1 MAPILALRFLRAAS
15 DGKRSRLA
23 SLFTAAIVKPRTV
36 GHSRFGNFDVIRLVA
51 AASVIFSHAFLIAN
65 GNDNDEPFLRLTGN
79 ILGIHGV
86 FVFLIISGFLV
97 TNSLTTSISLQHFAW
112 KRFLQIFPALGVCAL
127 VSALL
132 IGPFFSE
139 LGTRGYLSS
148 WFGPKYI
155 AKVVLL
161 FDVTQIPTVQFYAN
175 DIRRLG
181 FIVNGSLWTIASEV
195 YCYLILLLLASFGLV
210 SFPLSLLGLIIT
222 SAMFGISLSW
232 QFLGSQVALNLL
244 YTLPSFFA
252 GVTMYFIHIRFG
264 LSRNIAFLYL
274 VGLAL
279 VAPTGQL
286 IILFP
291 LLAAYPVTY
300 LGLSNTIRLGKNAT

>member
-1 MAPILALRFLRAAS
+1 M
-15 DGKRSRLA
+15 
-23 SLFTAAIVKPRTV
+23 
-36 GHSRFGNFDVIRLVA
+36 
-51 AASVIFSHAFLIAN
+51 
-65 GNDNDEPFLRLTGN
+65 
-79 ILGIHGV
+79 
-86 FVFLIISGFLV
+86 
-97 TNSLTTSISLQHFAW
+97 
-112 KRFLQIFPALGVCAL
+112 FPALAVCAL

-161 FDVTQIPTVQFYAN
+161 FDVTQIPTVQFYSN

-195 YCYLILLLLASFGLV
+195 YCYLILFLLASFGLI
-210 SFPLSLLGLIIT
+210 SFPLSLVGLIIT
-222 SAMFGISLSW
+222 SAMFGISLTW

-252 GVTMYFIHIRFG
+252 GVTMYFIHTRFG
-264 LSRNIAFLYL
+264 LSRNIALLSL

-300 LGLSNTIRLGKNAT
+300 LGLSNTIRLGKRDQVRRPFLRHISLRLARRADCPQYVGNISIGVGPFSDLISSCGELRLAVLASR